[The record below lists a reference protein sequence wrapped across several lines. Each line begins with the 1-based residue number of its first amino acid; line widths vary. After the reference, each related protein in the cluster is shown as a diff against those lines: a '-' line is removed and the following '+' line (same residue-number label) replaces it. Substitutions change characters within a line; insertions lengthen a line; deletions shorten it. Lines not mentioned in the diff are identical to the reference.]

1 MKDSAISEHPAQ
13 RGLRFAAMVVAALLA
28 GCSQKQAAPPRPAA
42 PVTVAM
48 VGERDIP
55 LDITAI
61 GNVEPVQTVQIRSMV
76 NGQVDEVLFKEGQEV
91 RKGDLLFKLDQ
102 RPFLADLDRNIAM
115 LHKDEAQAANSQ
127 TQSVRYD
134 ALEKQG
140 VISKELGDQQR
151 TQARADASLVNSD
164 KAAVEASRVQL
175 QYSEIRS
182 PIDAK
187 TGSLLVTKGNLVKAN
202 DTPYLVQLNQIA
214 PIYATFTVPETELA
228 TVKEYAAARRKV
240 LAFAKGETSN
250 PSEGILTFIDNMVDT
265 STGTTQQILDR
276 SPDAARQLASRARRR
291 VRGAPAPDTDLARQR
306 ELVQAF
312 LEASRN
318 GDFDALVEVLA
329 PDVVFRVRGD
339 SVPSATVHG
348 RDQAARRALARGSR
362 LAHLGRPAIV
372 NGGAGI
378 LVGPLDDPI
387 AVVAMTIADGL
398 IATVDVIVRP
408 RLAG

>member
-250 PSEGILTFIDNMVDT
+250 PPEGILTFIDNMVDT
-265 STGTTQQILDR
+265 STGTVKLKATFENKDRRLWPGEFVDVALNLSTQKNAIIIPSTAVQTGQQGQYVYVIK
-276 SPDAARQLASRARRR
+276 PDNTAESRFISVGRTYQNVSVVTKGLNPGERVVVDGQLRL
-291 VRGAPAPDTDLARQR
+291 AP
-306 ELVQAF
+306 
-312 LEASRN
+312 N
-318 GDFDALVEVLA
+318 MKVEVTN
-329 PDVVFRVRGD
+329 
-339 SVPSATVHG
+339 TVTINPTPNTT
-348 RDQAARRALARGSR
+348 
-362 LAHLGRPAIV
+362 PANA
-372 NGGAGI
+372 NG
-378 LVGPLDDPI
+378 V
-387 AVVAMTIADGL
+387 
-398 IATVDVIVRP
+398 
-408 RLAG
+408 